1 MTAAQSKPLD
11 ELPEMAALED
21 VTTTATTLPQQP
33 DTEASAPLPIEEPVP
48 VPVEA
53 AMAADSPEEFVS
65 GPIVFEDA
73 PEVEASTPVSEVPV
87 SLLSP
92 KAKPFFPRTAP
103 SGTPTST
110 PLSPK
115 AKPFYPRPHSASF
128 SDYEAYAMQSPLRL
142 NSLPDITSLTSPIM
156 MPLVHPPNMLASPF
170 TPNSTSNFYDLS
182 RKTSSSNMLA
192 PTREQARA
200 KELGKLEAL
209 WLRRTTPT
217 KPGDRPPSP
226 VGNVLTSPETW
237 SAVNW
242 WSPCN
247 KPLRHLAVQA
257 DLEVMAEPQS
267 IAASTEAESA
277 PASKKLFLDA
287 ESGTEASDVAEST
300 IPREQSQVETAESET
315 MTQFSVSMTE
325 SETTTDQLEEVET
338 TEEDKSEQE
347 KEKEG
352 EENKEEEESKEE
364 EASSVIQT
372 VASKAGLQKV
382 NSRDRVRSL
391 LRIASGVRKPGQ
403 SSRSVLRQIRSAT
416 LAKQRSLGGFRQSL
430 DDMLNVPFM
439 QTVTMT
445 PAESVAAVA
454 ASAPSL
460 GDQSPT
466 LRDLS
471 LPASSIRAEMASTVR
486 SAEVS
491 PTSSEGSP
499 LAVEVSTAGAG
510 PRVVIRMPRSKA
522 AKSRDRKA
530 GPVQITAGGITID
543 VFQ

>member
-1 MTAAQSKPLD
+1 
-11 ELPEMAALED
+11 
-21 VTTTATTLPQQP
+21 
-33 DTEASAPLPIEEPVP
+33 
-48 VPVEA
+48 
-53 AMAADSPEEFVS
+53 
-65 GPIVFEDA
+65 
-73 PEVEASTPVSEVPV
+73 
-87 SLLSP
+87 
-92 KAKPFFPRTAP
+92 
-103 SGTPTST
+103 
-110 PLSPK
+110 
-115 AKPFYPRPHSASF
+115 
-128 SDYEAYAMQSPLRL
+128 MQSPLRL
-142 NSLPDITSLTSPIM
+142 NSIPDITSLTSPIM
-156 MPLVHPPNMLASPF
+156 MPLAHPSNMLTSPF
-170 TPNSTSNFYDLS
+170 TPNSASNFYDLS

-217 KPGDRPPSP
+217 KPGERPPSP

-247 KPLRHLAVQA
+247 KPMRHLAVQA
-257 DLEVMAEPQS
+257 DLEVTAEPQS
-267 IAASTEAESA
+267 ITSSSSAEAESA

-287 ESGTEASDVAEST
+287 ESGTEVSDVAEST
-300 IPREQSQVETAESET
+300 IPREQSQVETTESET

-325 SETTTDQLEEVET
+325 SETMTDQPEEVEPV
-338 TEEDKSEQE
+338 EEIKSEQE
-347 KEKEG
+347 
-352 EENKEEEESKEE
+352 EEKEEEQKKEE
-364 EASSVIQT
+364 KEEEKEASSVMQT

-416 LAKQRSLGGFRQSL
+416 LAKQRSLVGMRQSL
-430 DDMLNVPFM
+430 DDVLNVPFM

-445 PAESVAAVA
+445 PAESIAAAA
-454 ASAPSL
+454 ASASSP

-486 SAEVS
+486 SAEAS

-522 AKSRDRKA
+522 AKGRDRKT